1 MWFTKKGKEE
11 MSIKDK
17 DQALELSILEALRN
31 VKDPDLHRDIVS
43 LGFIKDLRVC
53 GGQVAFTIE
62 LTTPACPAKEMLQQQ
77 SRRYVEA
84 VPGVSEVSIK
94 MTSQVRPLRIE
105 KPEGMG
111 VKSLLPGVKN
121 ILPVASGKGGVG
133 KSTISANIALA
144 LMRMGAKVGL
154 MDADVYGP
162 SIPRIMGVE
171 RGPQRIGNKIIPPI
185 QNDIKI
191 MSAAFF
197 MKGDDAAILRGPM
210 LHKVVQDF
218 LGGVEWGEL
227 DYLVVDL
234 PPGTGDVQLSLCQSV
249 PLTGAAIVST
259 PQDVALAVAQKAIAM
274 FAKLN
279 CPILGFIENM
289 SYFICRHCGQR
300 EDIFNSGGVKK
311 ACERH
316 HIPFLGEIPL
326 ATELRTASDDGVPI
340 LLSDPDSPISKAFFT
355 VASNL
360 AAQISI
366 QNMSAPEPPVIIRK
380 E

>member
-1 MWFTKKGKEE
+1 MSTK
-11 MSIKDK
+11 D
-17 DQALELSILEALRN
+17 LEAAILEALRN

-43 LGFIKDLRVC
+43 LGFVKDLRVC

-77 SRRYVEA
+77 ARRYVEA
-84 VPGVSEVSIK
+84 ISGVEEVSIK

-111 VKSLLPGVKN
+111 KSLLSGVKN

-133 KSTISANIALA
+133 KSTVSANIALA
-144 LMRMGAKVGL
+144 LSRMGAKVGL

-171 RGPQRIGNKIIPPI
+171 HGPQRINNKIIPAM
-185 QNDIKI
+185 QHDIKI
-191 MSAAFF
+191 ISAGFF
-197 MKGDDAAILRGPM
+197 MRADDAAILRGPM

-218 LGGVEWGEL
+218 LGSVDWGDL

-234 PPGTGDVQLSLCQSV
+234 PPGTGDIQLSLCQSV

-259 PQDVALAVAQKAIAM
+259 PQDVALAVAQKAMTM
-274 FAKLN
+274 FVKLN

-311 ACERH
+311 ACERLQ
-316 HIPFLGEIPL
+316 IPFLGEIPL
-326 ATELRTASDDGVPI
+326 ATELRTASDEGKPMIV
-340 LLSDPDSPISKAFFT
+340 SDPNSPISQAFFT

-366 QNMSAPEPPVIIRK
+366 RNMTTPEPPIIIRR

>member
-1 MWFTKKGKEE
+1 MRFLKKGKDE
-11 MSIKDK
+11 MPTSGNKD
-17 DQALELSILEALRN
+17 LEAAILEALCN

-43 LGFIKDLRVC
+43 LGFVKDLRIC

-77 SRRYVEA
+77 ARHFVEA
-84 VPGVSEVSIK
+84 IPGVEEVSIK

-111 VKSLLPGVKN
+111 KSLLPGVKN
-121 ILPVASGKGGVG
+121 ILPIASGKGGVG
-133 KSTISANIALA
+133 KSTVSANIALA
-144 LMRMGAKVGL
+144 LSHMGAKVGL
-154 MDADVYGP
+154 MDADIYGP

-171 RGPQRIGNKIIPPI
+171 HGPKRDDHSGKIIPAN
-185 QNDIKI
+185 QHDIKI
-191 MSAAFF
+191 ISAGFF
-197 MKGDDAAILRGPM
+197 MRPDDAAILRGPM
-210 LHKVVQDF
+210 LHKNLQLF
-218 LGGVEWGEL
+218 LEGVEWGEL
-227 DYLVVDL
+227 DYLIIDL
-234 PPGTGDVQLSLCQSV
+234 PPGTGDVQLSLCQLV
-249 PLTGAAIVST
+249 PLTGSAIVST
-259 PQDVALAVAQKAIAM
+259 PQDVALSVAQKAIAM
-274 FAKLN
+274 FVKLN

-311 ACERH
+311 ACERLQ
-316 HIPFLGEIPL
+316 IPFLGEIPL
-326 ATELRTASDDGVPI
+326 ATELRTASDEGKPMVV
-340 LLSDPDSPISKAFFT
+340 SDPNSPISQAFFT

-366 QNMSAPEPPVIIRK
+366 QNMTTPEPSIIIRR